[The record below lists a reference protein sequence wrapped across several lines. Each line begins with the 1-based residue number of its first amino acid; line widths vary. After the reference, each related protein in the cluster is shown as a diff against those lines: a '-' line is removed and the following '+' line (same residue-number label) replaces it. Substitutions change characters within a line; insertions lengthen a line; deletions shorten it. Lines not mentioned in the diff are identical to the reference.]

1 MSTLEILAIVLIVL
15 VVVCVGLLVAL
26 LMRKSAVPDV
36 APALESVKD
45 EIRKVESGVRA
56 ELNARL
62 DATREMLDARLD
74 RLAES
79 LDRRLDEHGE
89 KTATAHREARAETM
103 DALAKTRTE
112 LVEALRQTRETLD
125 SKLDEHGEKT
135 VAAHRDARA
144 ETLDALAKTRAEL
157 AEAATRTRDETRA
170 RFAEFQQQS
179 VTALGDAKQAQGRS
193 LAEFAERLA
202 QLQSLLAET
211 LAQTRTELIGA
222 SVETRK
228 TLDERLD
235 KLAAQNAEKLEQMR
249 LTVDEKL
256 QSTLEKR
263 LGESFK
269 LVGDSLDKVIRS
281 MGEMQA
287 VASDVGDLK
296 RVLTNVKARGTWGE
310 YQLSLILETL
320 LQPGQYAANVKP
332 KPRSD
337 NIVEFA
343 VKLPGQDD
351 DGKPVWL
358 PIDAKFPKEDYER
371 LVQAAERADPEGVES
386 AARALAASI
395 ESSARDIR
403 DKYIA
408 PPHTTDFGIL
418 FLPTE
423 GLYAE
428 VLRCPGLADK
438 VQRECRVL
446 VAGPTTLAALLNSLQ
461 MGFRTLAIQKRSS
474 EVWKMLGAIKS
485 QFGKFGDVLENVQK
499 KLDAAGK
506 EIGEA
511 SNRHRIM
518 TTKLAKIE
526 ELPTDEASRLLS
538 DDSMNTDVV

>member
-1 MSTLEILAIVLIVL
+1 MDIPLIIAFIALALSALCAALL
-15 VVVCVGLLVAL
+15 VVLLKRRPA
-26 LMRKSAVPDV
+26 RPDFSAEFAQAF
-36 APALESVKD
+36 APARD
-45 EIRKVESGVRA
+45 EIRQVENGVRA

-62 DATREMLDARLD
+62 DATRETLDARLV

-79 LDRRLDEHGE
+79 LDKKLDAHGE
-89 KTATAHREARAETM
+89 KT
-103 DALAKTRTE
+103 
-112 LVEALRQTRETLD
+112 
-125 SKLDEHGEKT
+125 S
-135 VAAHRDARA
+135 AAHRDARA
-144 ETLDALAKTRAEL
+144 ETVDSLAKTRAEIVDSLAKTRAEL
-157 AEAATRTRDETRA
+157 AAAAVRTRDETRGL
-170 RFAEFQQQS
+170 FAEFQQQS
-179 VTALGDAKQAQGRS
+179 VAALGDARQAQARS

-202 QLQSLLAET
+202 QLQALLADTLARSRAEAADS
-211 LAQTRTELIGA
+211 LAQTRAELVA
-222 SVETRK
+222 AAADTRK
-228 TLDERLD
+228 TLDERLE

-269 LVGDSLDKVIRS
+269 LVGDGLDKVIRS

-320 LQPGQYAANVKP
+320 LQPGQYEANVKP

-343 VKLPGQDD
+343 IKLPGQDD
-351 DGKPVWL
+351 EGKPVWL
-358 PIDAKFPKEDYER
+358 PVDAKFPKEDYER
-371 LVQAAERADPEGVES
+371 LLAAAERADAQAVEA
-386 AARALAASI
+386 AARALASSI
-395 ESSARDIR
+395 EASARDIR

-428 VLRCPGLADK
+428 ALRCPGLADK

-446 VAGPTTLAALLNSLQ
+446 IAGPTTLAALLNSLQ

-474 EVWKMLGAIKS
+474 EVWKTLGAIKA

-506 EIGEA
+506 EISEA

-518 TTKLAKIE
+518 TGKLSKVE
-526 ELPTDEASRLLS
+526 QLPADEAALLLPETS
-538 DDSMNTDVV
+538 AADAE